1 MDCIASTTRPF
12 LGDGFFIKY
21 LLTKREVTKMKN
33 LIVILGSLIVAFA
46 FNFFL
51 VPYGILSSGIS
62 GIAILIG
69 LITPFNTGLLN
80 LVFNLPLLILGYYK
94 LGKTITI
101 NTMICVVSL
110 STFLYLLPSVR
121 VTDNILLST
130 VFGGVIG
137 GIGIGI
143 ILKYA
148 GTSGGLDI
156 IAIMISRTS
165 NVSIGLLLTSMNGV
179 IVLISGFVFNWD
191 LALYTLLSIYL
202 TGKVIDTI
210 FTDHVKLTMHIVTT
224 KGDLIRNDLIQSV
237 YRGITITE
245 GYGGYTQEKKQILM
259 MVVTRYETMQIK
271 KIVRNHDEA
280 AFINIF
286 ETVEV
291 DGNFAKN

>member
-1 MDCIASTTRPF
+1 
-12 LGDGFFIKY
+12 
-21 LLTKREVTKMKN
+21 MKN

>member
-1 MDCIASTTRPF
+1 
-12 LGDGFFIKY
+12 
-21 LLTKREVTKMKN
+21 MKN
-33 LIVILGSLIVAFA
+33 LIVIAGSLIVAFA

-62 GIAILIG
+62 GVAILLG

-80 LVFNLPLLILGYYK
+80 LVLNLPLVILGYYK

-110 STFLYLLPSVR
+110 SAFLYLLPVVE

-137 GIGIGI
+137 GIGIGL
-143 ILKYA
+143 ILKYS

-156 IAIMISRTS
+156 IAIIISRTS
-165 NVSIGLLLTSMNGV
+165 NFSIGLLLTGMNGI
-179 IVLISGFVFNWD
+179 IVFISGAVFNWD
-191 LALYTLLSIYL
+191 IALYTLLSIYL
-202 TGKVIDTI
+202 TGKMIDTV
-210 FTDHVKLTMHIVTT
+210 FTNHVKLTMQIVTS
-224 KGDLIRNDLIQSV
+224 KGDIIRQDLLNSI
-237 YRGITITE
+237 YRGITITD
-245 GYGGYTQEKKQILM
+245 GYGGYTLEKKHILM

-271 KIVRNHDEA
+271 KIVRTHDEH
-280 AFINIF
+280 AFINIY

-291 DGNFAKN
+291 DGHFAKN